1 MQHVYANDTYQ
12 DPVWVARF
20 TLYKLSASQCMFLL
34 FFCICAACFS
44 ISLFVIHGFTVSP
57 NSDKMVAM
65 TKGWQLQLHNFKLS
79 IWTWLKP
86 CKIMQ
91 NQRDLVHMSELFAG
105 KEFMQP
111 FGSPQVY
118 PHTLGLN
125 QMTST
130 RTQLT
135 LWMLAALRF
144 RCFSCEMESHK
155 CPQKWDPASKATK
168 ILKVPCYQ
176 PWSPPLS
183 KLEANPISKCRN
195 HSVEGIA
202 WAVLHHQ
209 LEPGLEG
216 LGKQPFCLQV
226 TKSQV
231 KEQVHPVVRGP
242 RIPLVMFNVFEGF
255 FLGAKAKNLKNA
267 LTSFM
272 YPSVIKHDNGDSPI
286 YRWFSHCY
294 TSM

>member
-1 MQHVYANDTYQ
+1 
-12 DPVWVARF
+12 
-20 TLYKLSASQCMFLL
+20 
-34 FFCICAACFS
+34 
-44 ISLFVIHGFTVSP
+44 
-57 NSDKMVAM
+57 
-65 TKGWQLQLHNFKLS
+65 
-79 IWTWLKP
+79 
-86 CKIMQ
+86 
-91 NQRDLVHMSELFAG
+91 
-105 KEFMQP
+105 
-111 FGSPQVY
+111 
-118 PHTLGLN
+118 
-125 QMTST
+125 
-130 RTQLT
+130 
-135 LWMLAALRF
+135 
-144 RCFSCEMESHK
+144 
-155 CPQKWDPASKATK
+155 
-168 ILKVPCYQ
+168 
-176 PWSPPLS
+176 
-183 KLEANPISKCRN
+183 
-195 HSVEGIA
+195 VEGIA